1 MVNKYFFLKRQSA
14 KINETTYY
22 MSLRLRRRQLENK
35 YGWGAPKG
43 FQLGRRPITIKTC
56 QDPRRLLKGHRS
68 AVFALKVHH
77 PWFPIDRASQM
88 RLLFYLARASHQWFF
103 MCECKFPLRP
113 QYTISMPYSKARMS
127 RVFMIASCAVHC
139 ERRHARHVGSHYS
152 RVVKCHLINE
162 FVHYLLN

>member
-1 MVNKYFFLKRQSA
+1 M
-14 KINETTYY
+14 
-22 MSLRLRRRQLENK
+22 RLLTSCRRQLENK

-43 FQLGRRPITIKTC
+43 FQLGRRRPITIKTC